1 MATSY
6 ILTKSEMTEEDI
18 KLQYITPALLAKWD
32 IKKITMETEPVNN
45 FTDGKVLIKGNVPS
59 RDKGKRC
66 DYVLWYNKGTPLAIV
81 EAKDNNHSTS
91 FGMQQ
96 AISYGIMMNV
106 PFVYTSNGD
115 SFFEHDFTTGLE
127 KEFPLSEFPTA
138 DELYARWKGID
149 AEKIVEVESRERY
162 AMDGESKVYDVPLC
176 FEENLLNTPFYSG
189 SNCYPP
195 RYYQRNAVNRTLE
208 AISKQQTRILITMAT
223 GTGKTYTAFQ
233 IVWRLLESGTK
244 KKVLYLAD
252 RNNLVDQTI
261 NGDFKPLEKVIHKI
275 NFPKEDK
282 SKISAYQVYFALYQ
296 QLDSAKR
303 KGEDV
308 EETEEEIEAEVSKY
322 KEFFKPDFFDLI
334 IVDECHRGSAKA
346 DSRWR
351 KILDYFS
358 SATQIGMTATPKE
371 TKYVSNIDYFGEP
384 VYSYSLK
391 QGIEDG
397 FLAPFKVINVH
408 TSIDDGWR
416 PKRGQKDIN
425 GVEIEDREYNL
436 SDYDY
441 NIVIQDRI
449 DEVAREITKFLKET
463 DRMSKTIVFCP
474 TEDAAERMRVALNN
488 LNTDMILKDN
498 QGNVKEQ
505 YVVRITGSDKYGKD
519 KLDYFISVSQP
530 YPVIATTSKLLSTGS
545 DCKMVKLIV
554 LDELINSMTEFKQI
568 IGRGTR
574 LRYDEGKTHFTI
586 MDFRRVSR
594 LFADPEWDGEIE
606 QDEDFGETKSK
617 PETSPESNPEGEDGD
632 EGIIAPIPN
641 PNVKPIIGKGGVL
654 VKILQRV
661 VSIYDTDGK
670 LLKQESIEDY
680 TKESII
686 GTYQTLENFIQ
697 TWNGEQKKEVIRNML
712 KEKGIDLELIKKDQ
726 NMTDV
731 DDFDF
736 ICHIAFNQKP
746 LTRRERAEN
755 VKKRDIF
762 GKYGEAAREVI
773 NALLDKYAELGIYD
787 IESTEILKQNPFTK
801 FGKPSR
807 IAALFGGNDKYR
819 AAIRELE
826 NELYK
831 IA

>member
-32 IKKITMETEPVNN
+32 IKKITMETAPVNN

-138 DELYARWKGID
+138 DELYARWKGVD
-149 AEKIVEVESRERY
+149 AEKIVEVESREQY
-162 AMDGESKVYDVPLC
+162 ELDGNANVYDVPLC
-176 FEENLLNTPFYSG
+176 FEEKLLNTPFYSG

-195 RYYQRNAVNRTLE
+195 RYYQRNAVNRTLA
-208 AISKQQTRILITMAT
+208 AISQQQTRILIAMAT

-233 IVWRLLESGTK
+233 IVWRLLESGAK

-275 NFPKEDK
+275 NFHKEDK

-296 QLDSAKR
+296 QLDSAR
-303 KGEDV
+303 HRGEEV
-308 EETEEEIEAEVSKY
+308 EETEAEIEAEIAKY

-397 FLAPFKVINVH
+397 FLAPFKVIHVR

-416 PKRGQKDIN
+416 PKRGQKDID

-474 TEDAAERMRVALNN
+474 TEAAAERMRVALNN

-505 YVVRITGSDKYGKD
+505 YVVRITGSDKYGKE

-574 LRYDEGKTHFTI
+574 LRYEEGKTHFTI

-617 PETSPESNPEGEDGD
+617 PETSPGLNSEGEDGD

-641 PNVKPIIGKGGVL
+641 PNVKPIIGKGGVS

-697 TWNGEQKKEVIRNML
+697 TWNREQKKEVIRNML